1 MQRLLVLRPY
11 PVLHLFSIASRAN
24 TATHEL
30 GFWSS
35 AKKRERDP
43 EVKRGVGREDQ
54 AGTGKHGLGPAR
66 DRPNLPRRQTSLL
79 LSRRRVSLDTTMLHQ
94 QRLNYQGKLIR
105 LVVLVWLPP
114 PSKSERCVGLR
125 RLIRPSF
132 VEP

>member
-11 PVLHLFSIASRAN
+11 PILHLFSIGSRAN

-94 QRLNYQGKLIR
+94 QRLNCQEKLIR

-132 VEP
+132 VDP